1 MAPTLSYVSV
11 AAALEGADSLV
22 LAGRSELLA
31 SPEVRALLPEDV
43 APNWDAMLDSVKPGD
58 KGGSTKTWSSSAL
71 SQVTALVLPVRA
83 SRHNSPGRPD
93 VLPGLVA
100 AALGGGVKNAA
111 VIVVVD
117 EPSHCFAAGLA
128 VARAFP
134 LFSGKSKK
142 KGESEDKGLAEVR
155 IGFVGGEA
163 SSTRLAAGAEGIRLA
178 ARLVDEPTSILHTD
192 AFVAEAEALAAE
204 VGAGIEVIRGEEL
217 DERGFG
223 GLWGVG
229 KAAVHLPSLV
239 ILKHEPENATETIAW
254 VGKGIVYDTGGLSIK
269 GKNGMPGMKADMG
282 GAAAVIG
289 AFGAA
294 VRLGASQRIYALL
307 CLAEN
312 SVGPISTRP
321 DDILELYSG
330 KTVEVNN
337 TDAEGR
343 LVLGD
348 GVAYASKHLE
358 PSVIVDLATLTGA
371 QLMATGRRHAGIVC
385 NDDELELRAI
395 AAGKSSGDLVHPLPY
410 VPEFFRKEFASKVA
424 DMKNSVKDR
433 MNAQSSCA
441 AQFVGEH
448 LDPDWEGAWLHV
460 DLAGPSTN
468 TADRGTGYGV
478 GLLLDLFDVGS

>member
-1 MAPTLSYVSV
+1 MVPNLSYVSV
-11 AAALEGADSLV
+11 AAALEGADALV
-22 LAGRSELLA
+22 LVGRSERLA
-31 SPEVRALLPEDV
+31 ADDVRELLPEDTT
-43 APNWDAMLDSVKPGD
+43 ASWDSMLESVSAGD
-58 KGGSTKTWSSSAL
+58 KGGSARTWSRSTL
-71 SQVTALVLPVRA
+71 RQVTAAVLPEPA

-93 VLPGLVA
+93 AVPGLVG
-100 AALGGGVKNAA
+100 AALGGGVTKAA
-111 VIVVVD
+111 VVIAVD
-117 EPSHCFAAGLA
+117 DPNHCFAAGLA

-142 KGESEDKGLAEVR
+142 DDENEEKGLAEVR
-155 IGFVGGEA
+155 IAFVGGQA
-163 SSTRLAAGAEGIRLA
+163 SSERLDAAAQGVQLA
-178 ARLVDEPTSILHTD
+178 ARLVDMPTSLLHTD
-192 AFVAEAEALAAE
+192 AFVAEAEALAGE
-204 VGAGIEVIRGEEL
+204 LGAGVEVIRGREL

-239 ILKHEPENATETIAW
+239 VLKHEPEDADETLAW

-312 SVGPISTRP
+312 SVGPESTRP

-348 GVAYASKHLE
+348 GVSYASKHLE

-371 QLMATGRRHAGIVC
+371 QLMSTGRRHAAVVC
-385 NDDELELRAI
+385 NDDDLEARAVV
-395 AAGKSSGDLVHPLPY
+395 AGKASGDLVHPLPY
-410 VPEFFRKEFASKVA
+410 VPEFYRKEFASKVA
-424 DMKNSVKDR
+424 DLKNSVKDR

-441 AQFVGEH
+441 AQFVCEH
-448 LDPDWEGAWLHV
+448 LDSDWDGAWLHV

-468 TADRGTGYGV
+468 TDDRGTGYGV
-478 GLLLDLFDVGS
+478 GLLLELFEIGT